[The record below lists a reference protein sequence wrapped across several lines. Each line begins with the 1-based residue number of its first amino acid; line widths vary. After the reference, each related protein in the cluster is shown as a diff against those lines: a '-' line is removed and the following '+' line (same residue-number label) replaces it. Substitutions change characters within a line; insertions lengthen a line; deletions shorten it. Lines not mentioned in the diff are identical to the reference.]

1 MAKRKLPNKQ
11 LERSK
16 RRKAVHVDSLPWSTV
31 QVPEMFDD
39 AEGFFGLEEAVGV
52 DIVRHGDTIQ
62 FVRILDTQVVR
73 SFQRRTTDD
82 LYKVAAVDSA
92 NEESDEFAGFDD
104 LPTVT
109 EVDSTHEANS
119 VVPVDGVDDE
129 EEVMEAGDEESA
141 LEAGVFAQAAE
152 IDNDI
157 EQAVPVDMSA
167 WSQLQLSP
175 IMITSISRLKF
186 SKPTNIQARAIP
198 EILEGHDVIGKA
210 ATGSGKTLAYGV
222 PIVEKWLAM
231 SEERRRV
238 RKKGVPIALILSPTR
253 ELSHQITKHVKDL
266 CGGLPTPPHICS
278 VTGGLSIQKQQR
290 QLESA
295 DIVIGTP
302 GRLWEVM
309 SSSTAFLESF
319 KEIDFLVVDEADR
332 LLTDGHF
339 KEAEDIFKALD
350 RTESNEIDGGDDSNE
365 VGDQPSP
372 RQRQTLVFSA
382 TFNKNLQQKLAGK
395 GRYDLLD
402 ETQSM
407 EYLLRKLNFRQKPR
421 FIDVNPVSQMA
432 EGLREGLVEC
442 GAMEKDLYLYSVL
455 LLQPTR
461 RTLVFTNSISSVRRI
476 TPFLQ
481 HLKLPAHALHSEMPQ
496 KARLR
501 SIERFAAPK
510 PNNATASAI
519 LVATDVAA
527 RGLDIAGI
535 DLVIHYHVPRAADAY
550 VHRSGRTA
558 RAESRGISILL
569 CAPEEVVPTRRLIAK
584 VHAAAQAKAGGQ
596 SSHLRERSGASD
608 EGYFIQT
615 ADIDRRIVSRL
626 KERVVLAK
634 KIADA
639 ELAREKGKKE
649 GDWVR
654 EAAEALGVEYDSDE
668 MESVGKWAGR
678 GSARKR
684 KEQEARELTKAD
696 VSLLKAQL
704 RELLSIRV
712 NTGVSEKYLSG
723 LDVDRL
729 LKGEK
734 GEFLGSVPS
743 LGLDDL

>member
-1 MAKRKLPNKQ
+1 
-11 LERSK
+11 
-16 RRKAVHVDSLPWSTV
+16 
-31 QVPEMFDD
+31 MFDD

-62 FVRILDTQVVR
+62 F
-73 SFQRRTTDD
+73 
-82 LYKVAAVDSA
+82 VAAVDSA

-157 EQAVPVDMSA
+157 EQA
-167 WSQLQLSP
+167 
-175 IMITSISRLKF
+175 
-186 SKPTNIQARAIP
+186 
-198 EILEGHDVIGKA
+198 
-210 ATGSGKTLAYGV
+210 
-222 PIVEKWLAM
+222 
-231 SEERRRV
+231 
-238 RKKGVPIALILSPTR
+238 
-253 ELSHQITKHVKDL
+253 
-266 CGGLPTPPHICS
+266 
-278 VTGGLSIQKQQR
+278 
-290 QLESA
+290 
-295 DIVIGTP
+295 
-302 GRLWEVM
+302 
-309 SSSTAFLESF
+309 
-319 KEIDFLVVDEADR
+319 
-332 LLTDGHF
+332 
-339 KEAEDIFKALD
+339 
-350 RTESNEIDGGDDSNE
+350 
-365 VGDQPSP
+365 
-372 RQRQTLVFSA
+372 
-382 TFNKNLQQKLAGK
+382 
-395 GRYDLLD
+395 
-402 ETQSM
+402 
-407 EYLLRKLNFRQKPR
+407 
-421 FIDVNPVSQMA
+421 
-432 EGLREGLVEC
+432 
-442 GAMEKDLYLYSVL
+442 
-455 LLQPTR
+455 
-461 RTLVFTNSISSVRRI
+461 
-476 TPFLQ
+476 
-481 HLKLPAHALHSEMPQ
+481 
-496 KARLR
+496 
-501 SIERFAAPK
+501 